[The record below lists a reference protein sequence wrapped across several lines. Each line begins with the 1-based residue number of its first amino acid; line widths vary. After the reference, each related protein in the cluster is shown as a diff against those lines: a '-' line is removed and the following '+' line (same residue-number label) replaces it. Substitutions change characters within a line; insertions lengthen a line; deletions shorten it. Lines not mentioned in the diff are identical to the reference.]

1 MRTLL
6 PRHSV
11 RNWKGA
17 RQKRTLQGKTRILRL
32 WHVNI
37 PFASRARKLLEKR
50 DETCTEPAARF
61 PLYRMIQHN
70 AFVTPFL
77 VGSYDLQRPL
87 SGFATLAHLANFF
100 AAMAAAHTRPFFGI
114 GTQ

>member
-1 MRTLL
+1 MT
-6 PRHSV
+6 S
-11 RNWKGA
+11 GA

-37 PFASRARKLLEKR
+37 PFASQARKLLENR

-61 PLYRMIQHN
+61 SPYRIQHN

-77 VGSYDLQRPL
+77 VGSYNIQRPL
-87 SGFATLAHLANFF
+87 SGFATLAHFADFF
-100 AAMAAAHTRPFFGI
+100 AAMAAAHTRAFFGV
-114 GTQ
+114 GSQ